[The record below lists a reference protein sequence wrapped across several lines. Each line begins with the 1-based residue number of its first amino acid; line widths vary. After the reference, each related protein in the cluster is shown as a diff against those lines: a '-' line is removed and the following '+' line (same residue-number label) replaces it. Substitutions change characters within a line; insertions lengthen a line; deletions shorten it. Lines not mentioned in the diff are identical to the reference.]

1 MPKLI
6 YATMIVGNK
15 NVAQNKK
22 LESRS
27 TGAAALFSG
36 MEGEAKYLR
45 MACVRWELN
54 RNIIFGG

>member
-27 TGAAALFSG
+27 TGTAALFSG
-36 MEGEAKYLR
+36 MEGEVSEDGVCAMGIESQYYIRR
-45 MACVRWELN
+45 MS
-54 RNIIFGG
+54 